1 MSRDFW
7 LRGLVAA
14 LLVLAVALIAP
25 MTEWTEVEVPLPASG
40 EAADNRL
47 YAVQSL
53 LRKLGATVVKRQDLD
68 TLPGAGAQLVLTSR
82 HWSLLPGRSQRLREW
97 VEQGGHLVIPGF
109 MADDNLLRFW
119 LPVKS
124 VQAPREKSTAKD
136 DDAPGGNSSVNPK
149 PFVKNDT
156 DECREISEAEAPTA
170 DGAAA
175 ARRFRICMPVARDFY
190 RAASGEA
197 SWSLHGPNGA
207 EALRAA
213 LGRGTVTVI
222 GGWWALTGNRPTFQ
236 ADHAPILAAALQ
248 VRPGREIWFVAE
260 EKREALLLWTW
271 HQGWPAVLIGL
282 LALGAALWRAA
293 VRFGP
298 LSVVPT
304 PHRRSM
310 SEQVRGT
317 AHFLHLQGPGALHT
331 AQLRAFD
338 ECARRKLRPDSGG
351 DAAARTQTIAR
362 LTGLDAFALTQA
374 QMPGPRK
381 PLLLARDLEV
391 LETARRR
398 IDAHQP

>member
-1 MSRDFW
+1 MSREVW
-7 LRGLVAA
+7 IRGLVAA
-14 LLVLAVALIAP
+14 LLVLAVAFIAP
-25 MTEWTEVEVPLPASG
+25 MTEWTEVEVPLPPSG

-68 TLPGAGAQLVLTSR
+68 ALPGAGGQLVLTSR
-82 HWSLLPGRSQRLREW
+82 HWSLLPGRNQRLREW

-109 MADDNLLRFW
+109 MADDNQLRDW

-124 VQAPREKSTAKD
+124 VQVPRKKSKVKD
-136 DDAPGGNSSVNPK
+136 DDAPGENSATNPK
-149 PFVKNDT
+149 PIVKKEVD
-156 DECREISEAEAPTA
+156 DCREISEAEASTA
-170 DGAAA
+170 DGAAP
-175 ARRFRICMPVARDFY
+175 ARRFRVCMPVPREFY

-197 SWSLHGPNGA
+197 LWSLHGPNGA
-207 EALRAA
+207 EALRAT

-222 GGWWALTGNRPTFQ
+222 GDWWALTSNRPTFQ

-248 VRPGREIWFVAE
+248 VRQGREIWFVAQ

-271 HQGWPAVLIGL
+271 HQGWPAVLLGL

-298 LSVVPT
+298 LSVVAA

-317 AHFLHLQGPGALHT
+317 AHFLQLQGPGALHA
-331 AQLRAFD
+331 AQLRALD
-338 ECARRKLRPDSGG
+338 ECARRKLRNDSGA
-351 DAAARTQTIAR
+351 DVSARTLLIAR
-362 LTGLDAFALTQA
+362 MTGLSAFDLTQA
-374 QMPGPRK
+374 QKPGPRK
-381 PLLLARDLEV
+381 PLLLARDLEL

-398 IDAHQP
+398 LAAYQT

>member
-1 MSRDFW
+1 MSREFW
-7 LRGLVAA
+7 LRGLVVA
-14 LLVLAVALIAP
+14 LMVLAVAGIASL
-25 MTEWTEVEVPLPASG
+25 TEWTEIEVPLPQSG

-68 TLPGAGAQLVLTSR
+68 ALPGAGAHLVLTSR

-97 VEQGGHLVIPGF
+97 VEQGGHLMIPGF
-109 MADDNLLRFW
+109 MADGDQLEDW

-124 VQAPREKSTAKD
+124 IPVRKTEDEDEDEPERKST
-136 DDAPGGNSSVNPK
+136 SSPK
-149 PFVKNDT
+149 PADKNGDR
-156 DECREISEAEAPTA
+156 CREISEPEAPAA
-170 DGAAA
+170 DGAAPG
-175 ARRFRICMPVARDFY
+175 RRFRICSPVPRDFY

-197 SWSLHGPNGA
+197 AWSLNGPNGA
-207 EALRAA
+207 EIMRAA

-222 GGWWALTGNRPTFQ
+222 GGWWLLTSNRPALQ

-248 VRPGREIWFVAE
+248 VRPGREIWFVTE

-271 HQGWPAVLIGL
+271 HQGWPAVLLGL

-298 LSVVPT
+298 LSVVAA

-317 AHFLHLQGPGALHT
+317 AHFLQLQGPDALHT
-331 AQLRAFD
+331 AQLRALD
-338 ECARRKLRPDSGG
+338 ECARRKLRTDAEQ
-351 DAAARTQTIAR
+351 DAAARNQLIAR
-362 LTGLDAFALTQA
+362 LTGLDAFTLTQA
-374 QMPGPRK
+374 QKPGPRK
-381 PLLLARDLEV
+381 LLLLARDLEV

-398 IDAHQP
+398 LDAYQS